1 MSDAYP
7 IQISF
12 RNVEPSESIEANIR
26 EHAEKLGRFHRRIV
40 RCRVVAEA
48 QHRHHQ
54 KGKLWHFRIEV
65 DVPGGEVVI
74 NHESHDKHEHEDF
87 YVAARD
93 AFKAA
98 ERKLEERARRQ
109 RERPSRI
116 EDMDE
121 A

>member
-1 MSDAYP
+1 MAAPFP

-12 RNVEPSESIEANIR
+12 RNVEPSEATEANIR
-26 EHAEKLGRFHRRIV
+26 EHAERLGRFHRRIK
-40 RCRVVAEA
+40 RCRIVAEA
-48 QHRHHQ
+48 PHRHHH

-65 DVPGGEVVI
+65 DLPGGEVVI

-98 ERKLEERARRQ
+98 ERKLEGRAKRQ
-109 RERPSRI
+109 RERAVRP
-116 EDMDE
+116 EQDE
-121 A
+121 EG